1 MTQNFYHSPFQVL
14 EAFGADLNIS
24 WSAPRIYHEQPMDL
38 FDDGWA
44 GNGEPTS
51 ASI

>member
-1 MTQNFYHSPFQVL
+1 MTQIFYPSLFRVL
-14 EAFGADLNIS
+14 EAFGADRNIS

-44 GNGEPTS
+44 GKREPTS
-51 ASI
+51 ASN